1 VNPLPKKIKSNH
13 MSALTVIK
21 KLRLHLETDQ
31 GNIAIATSLYS
42 KAVLNNYLHNLMAKE

>member
-1 VNPLPKKIKSNH
+1 